1 MPSNTYDKRK
11 EYDIRYSFWTEKA
24 ITQFGYSINLFTTIG
39 ISSLFYLLS
48 KKEIFPTVIIKY
60 SYQIDWKLLFYLL
73 SILFILISII
83 YGFISISSRL
93 YDFRITRH
101 LSLSRKRFLNRSKSR
116 EDNGLIK
123 DIIITTPKG
132 KDWKYFKEIIFNDIN
147 FINEDDII
155 NERAFLDK
163 FREMQL
169 KSNVLGKISWKAHKT
184 QIIIFIIGLI
194 FYGLTAL

>member
-1 MPSNTYDKRK
+1 MPSNTDVKRK

-48 KKEIFPTVIIKY
+48 KKEIFPRVIIKY

-73 SILFILISII
+73 SILFILISIT
-83 YGFISISSRL
+83 YGFISIVSRL

-132 KDWKYFKEIIFNDIN
+132 KDYKYFKEIIFNDIN

-155 NERAFLDK
+155 NKRAFLDK
-163 FREMQL
+163 FQEMQL